1 MRLFYRLLLAA
12 GLLAHLPGQA
22 QQLDPA
28 FVPSVNLTTGSA
40 TRAAVVQ
47 PDGKVLLSIV
57 ANRYDGQLGG
67 QLVRLNADGSP
78 DVAFRTRAGAGP
90 RTNTYSLQAIA
101 LQPDGKILVAGGIL
115 NDYDG
120 VPRAQPMRLNADGSL
135 DTSFDAVAAGLNGAN
150 ILDLAVQPDG
160 KVLVG
165 SSSGLPLARLLPD
178 GRPDPSFTTNS
189 GFQNPGSRIV
199 EMGGMLLQADGKIV
213 LGGHFTHRSST
224 GVVRESVVRFNADG
238 TLDTSFTSPLSV
250 SNLVLALAQQPDGK
264 LLVGGGDLLN
274 TSTGSSPFPHVLR
287 LLPDG
292 TLDPTFAQIR
302 DNGSTIA
309 DLRVQANGDILAA
322 GFFSSYGGQAAQ
334 SIVRLR
340 STGLPDATFATAQGP
355 SGFVSVLLP
364 LPSGQYLVGGFF
376 DAFGSQRRPGVA
388 RVSATGQLDASF
400 APVLNSAAA
409 TSLAVPLLNGK
420 LHLRVGTEFNGRAVN
435 PYDYQRLAADGSYE
449 ASVPLSQPAMA
460 FQGIPNAV
468 PQPDGTF
475 YQCYR
480 LGNVAVVQRL
490 LPSGLPD
497 PSFTVDTLHYD
508 NAQGIYSA
516 DQTGML
522 VLPSGKVAVWGS
534 FSQVNRLPRPGVAL
548 LLPNGQPDPSF
559 APAPT
564 VPWAGIP
571 VYPYLP
577 QGIAKV
583 LPQPGGQVAVLWHD
597 TTRTHLTRLL
607 PNGSVDAGFALGTA
621 AGSTGIFSA
630 LALANG
636 QLLLSGDFTSFSGQ
650 AAPNGLLR
658 LLSDGRPD
666 PAFIAGNAA
675 VSLLR
680 LPYGQLEQPDGR
692 LLIMAPGSSSKEL
705 LLRRLEASGA
715 LDNSFQPISVSSE
728 TVEAVAPNLSLQPTD
743 RAIVLSGFFTSVAGQ
758 PRFGLARLVNTVLTT
773 RPLVAAPALEVFPNP
788 ARTQVQLHLPAL
800 ATGPATLLDVQGR
813 TVRTWP
819 APASKTTL
827 ALAGLAPG
835 VYLLMVPTAQGPARQ
850 RVVVE

>member
-28 FVPSVNLTTGSA
+28 FVPSINLTTGSA
-40 TRAAVVQ
+40 TKAAVVQ
-47 PDGKVLLSIV
+47 PDGKVLISIV

-67 QLVRLNADGSP
+67 QLMRLNADGSP

-90 RTNTYSLQAIA
+90 RTGTYSLNAIA
-101 LQPDGKILVAGGIL
+101 LQPDGKILVAGGVL

-135 DTSFDAVAAGLNGAN
+135 DTSFDATAAGLAGLN
-150 ILDLAVQPDG
+150 IIDLAVQPDG

-165 SSSGLPLARLLPD
+165 SSAGQVVTRLLPD
-178 GRPDPSFTTNS
+178 GRPDPSFTLIN

-213 LGGHFTHRSST
+213 VAGHFTHRSST
-224 GVVRESVVRFNADG
+224 GVVHESVVRFNADG
-238 TLDTSFTSPLSV
+238 TLDTSFTSPLSP

-264 LLVGGGDLLN
+264 LLVGGGDLL
-274 TSTGSSPFPHVLR
+274 TTAGSSPFPHVLR

-292 TLDPTFAQIR
+292 SLDPTFQQIR
-302 DNGSTIA
+302 DYGSTIG

-340 STGLPDATFATAQGP
+340 STGAPDATFATAQGP
-355 SGFVSVLLP
+355 TGYVSVLLP
-364 LPSGQYLVGGFF
+364 LPSGQYLVGGFYDF
-376 DAFGSQRRPGVA
+376 FGSQSRPGLA
-388 RVSATGQLDASF
+388 RISATGQLDASF

-409 TSLAVPLLNGK
+409 TSLAVPLRNGK
-420 LHLRVGTEFNGRAVN
+420 LHLRLGTEYNGRAVN
-435 PYDYQRLAADGSYE
+435 PYNYQRLAADGSYE
-449 ASVPLSQPAMA
+449 APVPLSQPATA
-460 FQGIPNAV
+460 DQGIPNAV

-475 YQCYR
+475 YHCYR

-490 LPSGLPD
+490 LPSGQPD

-508 NAQGIYSA
+508 NSQGIYSVGE
-516 DQTGML
+516 TGML
-522 VLPSGKVAVWGS
+522 VLPSGKVAIWGG
-534 FSQVNRLPRPGVAL
+534 FSQVNNLPRPGVAL
-548 LLPNGQPDPSF
+548 LLPNGQPDPGF

-583 LPQPGGQVAVLWHD
+583 LAQPSGQVAVLWHD

-607 PNGSVDAGFALGTA
+607 PDGSVDASFTLGTA

-630 LALANG
+630 LGLANG
-636 QLLLSGDFTSFSGQ
+636 QLLLSGDFMSFSGQ
-650 AAPNGLLR
+650 ATPNGLVR
-658 LLSDGRPD
+658 LLPDGRPD
-666 PAFIAGNAA
+666 PAFTAA
-675 VSLLR
+675 SAAASLLR
-680 LPYGQLEQPDGR
+680 LPHGQLEQPDGR

-715 LDNSFQPISVSSE
+715 IDNSFQPISVSSE
-728 TVEAVAPNLSLQPTD
+728 TVEAVAPNLSLQPAD
-743 RAIVLSGFFTSVAGQ
+743 QAIVLSGFFTHVAGQ
-758 PRFGLARLVNTVLTT
+758 PRFGLARLVNTLLAT
-773 RPLVAAPALEVFPNP
+773 RSLASTPALDVFPNP
-788 ARTQVQLHLPAL
+788 ARAQVQVQLPAL

-827 ALAGLAPG
+827 ALTGLAPG